1 VSNDITRRDF
11 IHDVSLSSL
20 GMLVPLG
27 GWAQLHA
34 EGYPPVLTGMRGS
47 HLGSFEVAHALARE
61 GRSFEP
67 TRDTGEQFDLV
78 VVGGGISGLASAW
91 YYRKLFGPDSRI
103 LIIENHDDFG
113 GHAKRNEFHQGG
125 LMRLAWGGVMDLRY
139 PLFSDT
145 AKTLLKELGI
155 NTQRLRRDLNFN
167 YGGDGALGPA
177 VYFDAETYGRDV
189 LIPGLS
195 LRQSDFESIQ
205 QKIDE
210 IPLDQESRDSL
221 KSFYSAR
228 TDVLAGLGATER
240 SQYLKQTSY
249 IEFLRT
255 KGGLTEA
262 AAALFMKALDGDW
275 GLSLDSLSVAEALSA
290 GMSGIH
296 LLGKKPEASEYDYEF
311 AMFPDGNS
319 SVARLLVRRMIPAV
333 APGDSMDD
341 IVTAKFDY
349 SQLDRPDSNVRIR
362 LSATAVHVQDGAGG
376 AVVNFVKNGEVSR
389 VHGRHVVLA
398 CWHAIIPYIFPALP
412 DRQAEAMRYQV
423 KRPLLVTNV
432 LIRHARAFDR
442 LGVTGAYCPGGL
454 HGSMWLIGGV
464 NVGEY
469 RRDWSDDGPAVV
481 QFFGRPGAPARGLT
495 ARQQHRADRAR
506 LLEMEFSEFEREVRS
521 VLDGMLGAGGFDAAE
536 DILAITVNRWSHG
549 YSYDYLDLWDPDWP
563 PGEAPH
569 EIARQRFGNIAI
581 ANADAGANAYTHVA
595 IDEAWRAVNE
605 LRATVAA

>member
-1 VSNDITRRDF
+1 MSHDITRRDF

-34 EGYPPVLTGMRGS
+34 EDYPPVLAGMRGS
-47 HLGSFEVAHALARE
+47 HFGSFEVAHALARE

-67 TRDTGEQFDLV
+67 TRDTGEKYDLV

-125 LMRLAWGGVMDLRY
+125 SMRLAWGGVMDLRY
-139 PLFSDT
+139 SLFSDT

-155 NTQRLRRDLNFN
+155 DIQRLRRDLNFD
-167 YGGDGALGPA
+167 YGDDGALGPA
-177 VYFDAETYGRDV
+177 VYFDSETYGRDV

-262 AAALFMKALDGDW
+262 AADLFMKALDGDW

-290 GMSGIH
+290 GMSGNH
-296 LLGKKPEASEYDYEF
+296 LLGKKPEASEYDYDF

-341 IVTAKFDY
+341 IVTAKF
-349 SQLDRPDSNVRIR
+349 P
-362 LSATAVHVQDGAGG
+362 H
-376 AVVNFVKNGEVSR
+376 
-389 VHGRHVVLA
+389 
-398 CWHAIIPYIFPALP
+398 
-412 DRQAEAMRYQV
+412 
-423 KRPLLVTNV
+423 
-432 LIRHARAFDR
+432 LI
-442 LGVTGAYCPGGL
+442 L
-454 HGSMWLIGGV
+454 
-464 NVGEY
+464 
-469 RRDWSDDGPAVV
+469 
-481 QFFGRPGAPARGLT
+481 
-495 ARQQHRADRAR
+495 
-506 LLEMEFSEFEREVRS
+506 FE
-521 VLDGMLGAGGFDAAE
+521 L
-536 DILAITVNRWSHG
+536 
-549 YSYDYLDLWDPDWP
+549 
-563 PGEAPH
+563 
-569 EIARQRFGNIAI
+569 Q
-581 ANADAGANAYTHVA
+581 
-595 IDEAWRAVNE
+595 
-605 LRATVAA
+605 